1 MCDFIECELGK
12 QPTSEKELRD
22 NKMYK
27 LAELRSHRNLAH
39 NKFRGVRG
47 SAKANPDFVNDRMNR
62 LAIIKENQV
71 IAKYRTSD
79 QRK

>member
-1 MCDFIECELGK
+1 MGK

-27 LAELRSHRNLAH
+27 LAELRSHRNMAH
-39 NKFRGVRG
+39 NKFKGFRL
-47 SAKANPDFVNDRMNR
+47 SAKANPEFINDRMDR
-62 LAIIKENQV
+62 LAFIKEKQI